1 MYWLKPEL
9 SEHGIKNSIE
19 METKVLQ
26 IIKLLWNNF
35 WSNKIIHCM
44 KSQNNYVKHFVNEK
58 NLRMLKWKISDILD
72 IFFWKKCF
80 AVAKV

>member
-1 MYWLKPEL
+1 
-9 SEHGIKNSIE
+9 

-35 WSNKIIHCM
+35 WSNMIIHCM
-44 KSQNNYVKHFVNEK
+44 KCQNNYVKHFVNEK

-72 IFFWKKCF
+72 IFFWKKCV